1 MKTSTK
7 RLLMMCIGII
17 MFVGYVI
24 YEDTNVLEMEL
35 HQYFMLGVIVFFTVL
50 NFIRYVIEL
59 NNEFNRKWGE
69 THEGR

>member
-1 MKTSTK
+1 
-7 RLLMMCIGII
+7 

-24 YEDTNVLEMEL
+24 YEDRGIFEMEL

-59 NNEFNRKWGE
+59 NNEFNKKWGN
-69 THEGR
+69 THESR

>member
-17 MFVGYVI
+17 IFVGYVI

>member
-1 MKTSTK
+1 MKTSSK
-7 RLLMMCIGII
+7 RLLMMCVGII

-50 NFIRYVIEL
+50 NFIRYVTEL
-59 NNEFNRKWGE
+59 NNEYNKKWGN
-69 THEGR
+69 THESR